1 MLSKLLGYLKNS
13 GQPAN
18 QPETKNKET
27 PMSVIQNFQ
36 QAVESRRSVYALN
49 KNLPVSKEEII
60 KIVEHAVKH
69 TPSAFNSQSTRFVVL
84 FGAEHEKL
92 WDITIAELR
101 KIVPAE
107 NFQATEDKLNMFK
120 AAAGSVLFFAD
131 ENVVKGLQE
140 QFPAYAAGFPVWA
153 GHSDAMSQYA
163 IWTALAAVNVGANLQ
178 HYTPIIDAEVA
189 KTWNLPANW
198 KMSAQ
203 LVFGGIAEPAG
214 DKSFTPVEERLKV
227 YGL

>member
-1 MLSKLLGYLKNS
+1 
-13 GQPAN
+13 
-18 QPETKNKET
+18 
-27 PMSVIQNFQ
+27 MSVQTLQ
-36 QAVESRRSVYALN
+36 QAAETRRSVYALN
-49 KNLPVSKEEII
+49 KELPVSKEQITQ
-60 KIVEHAVKH
+60 IVEHAVKH
-69 TPSAFNSQSTRFVVL
+69 TPSAFNSQSTRIVVL

-92 WDITIAELR
+92 WDITISELR

-107 NFQATEDKLNMFK
+107 NFQPTEEKLNMFK
-120 AAAGSVLFFAD
+120 AAAGSVLFFED

-163 IWTALAAVNVGANLQ
+163 IWTAFAVAGVGANLQ

-203 LVFGGIAEPAG
+203 LVFGGIAAPAG
-214 DKSFTPVEERLKV
+214 EKQFQAVEERLKV
-227 YGL
+227 FG